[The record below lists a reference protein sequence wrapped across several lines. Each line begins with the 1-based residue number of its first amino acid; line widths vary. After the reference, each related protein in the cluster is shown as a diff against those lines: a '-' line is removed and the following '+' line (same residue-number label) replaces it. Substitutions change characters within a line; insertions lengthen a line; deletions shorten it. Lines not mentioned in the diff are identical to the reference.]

1 MSKEQKA
8 LNNDRRQFWQMV
20 MATRKESGLS
30 VAAFCK
36 KEGISEAAFYYWR
49 KKLTVANSKQNK
61 RGSRSSST
69 FIEVA
74 MPKDNPV
81 SLELILSSGHT
92 LRIGSRVDTKT
103 LSSVLSVLR
112 QVDLC

>member
-8 LNNDRRQFWQMV
+8 LNNDRQQFWQMV
-20 MATRKESGLS
+20 IETRKESGRS
-30 VAAFCK
+30 VAACCK

-49 KKLTVANSKQNK
+49 KKLAVANSKQNK
-61 RGSRSSST
+61 QGSRSSSA

-74 MPKDNPV
+74 MPKNNPV
-81 SLELILSSGHT
+81 ALELVLSSGNT

-103 LSSVLSVLR
+103 LSGVLSVLR
-112 QVDLC
+112 QVGLC